1 MVDEKFT
8 RTTYA
13 SPGVYVEESEQ
24 RSRSI
29 EAATTSVAAFVG
41 ISAEASR
48 KEINPQTGKRRVV
61 ESLLNQVVL
70 VTNWAHYV
78 DFFGSFIKDAYLTD
92 SIYGY
97 FANGGGPCYVIS
109 IYAVNEPP
117 TEGKPQ
123 LRAIDFIGNV
133 TQRTGI
139 KGLEVLDIINLILC
153 PDAFYGYDGS
163 PEAVE
168 RVKLIQTE
176 MITHCEN
183 AHFRFALLDT
193 PPGYTVQEVEA
204 WRQDIL
210 GFDTTHAALYYPW
223 VEIPNLSGAGTKYIP
238 PSGLIAGVYHRSDE
252 EYGVHKAPAN
262 EIMRGVVGL
271 DILVSQAEQIRLN
284 PIGINCIRA
293 FPGIGIR
300 VWGART
306 LSRNAAW
313 RYINVRRLFN
323 MIGESLDQGLQWVV
337 FEPNNRMLW
346 AFVRRDVTVFLRRV
360 WQSGALMGDTQ
371 DEAFYVK
378 IDDEVNPPEIREL
391 GQLIIEIGISPVKP
405 AEYIVL
411 RLSQWAGAD
420 AET

>member
-1 MVDEKFT
+1 MQTAKMT
-8 RTTYA
+8 RTPYA
-13 SPGVYVEESEQ
+13 SPGVYVEEANQ
-24 RSRSI
+24 RSRTI

-48 KEINPQTGKRRVV
+48 KEIDPSTGKRQVV
-61 ESLLNQVVL
+61 ESLLNQVIL

-78 DFFGSFIKDAYLTD
+78 DFFGSFVANTYLTD
-92 SIYGY
+92 SIYNY
-97 FANGGGPCYVIS
+97 FANGGGPCYVTS
-109 IYAVNEPP
+109 IYAINEAGTAKRPY
-117 TEGKPQ
+117 
-123 LRAIDFIGNV
+123 LNAIDFIGNI
-133 TQRTGI
+133 QDRTGL
-139 KGLEVLDIINLILC
+139 KGLEVLDIINLIIC
-153 PDAFYGYDGS
+153 PDTFYGYDGS
-163 PEAVE
+163 NEAVE
-168 RVKLIQTE
+168 RVKLIQME
-176 MITHCEN
+176 MVAHCEQ

-193 PPGYTVQEVEA
+193 PPGLNVQEAEA
-204 WRQDIL
+204 WREEIL

-223 VEIPNLSGAGTKYIP
+223 VEIPNLAGAGTKFIP
-238 PSGLIAGVYHRSDE
+238 PSGLIAGIYHRSDE
-252 EYGVHKAPAN
+252 TYGVHKAPAN

-271 DILVSQAEQIRLN
+271 EVLVSQEEQGRLN

-293 FPGIGIR
+293 FPGLGIR

-306 LSRNAAW
+306 LSRNSAW

-323 MIGESLDQGLQWVV
+323 MIGESLDLGLQWVV
-337 FEPNNRMLW
+337 FEPNNRLLW
-346 AFVRRDVTVFLRRV
+346 AFIRRDVTVFLRRV
-360 WQSGALMGDTQ
+360 WQSGALIGDSQ

-391 GQLIIEIGISPVKP
+391 GQLIIEIGVAPVKP